1 MGDSRKAPRLET
13 LVGHGAVVSVS
24 GRDLALNLIDRGKR
38 LLYLWVL
45 YQNADRGECP
55 C

>member
-1 MGDSRKAPRLET
+1 MGDSRKASRFDAS
-13 LVGHGAVVSVS
+13 VVHGAVGSESDRVP
-24 GRDLALNLIDRGKR
+24 ALNLIDRGMH

-45 YQNADRGECP
+45 YQNVDRGECS